1 MNEPPEAR
9 EIVFSFVSF
18 FLSAAPG
25 GAGGSDR
32 WRLRLFA
39 GETGPSATQYEDGTF
54 KHFRVDKMD
63 NVTPCLET
71 FELTG
76 DECVTLPREG
86 KEEFEKVDMSAYSK
100 YTFSMYGGK
109 IQNVTMRFQNR
120 MMGVVMDRFG
130 RDVVT
135 DIVDKEHFQITVP
148 VAVSDQFYGWVFGL
162 GNYVTIV
169 GPESV
174 KEGMKK
180 ALAKVTKRY
189 E

>member
-1 MNEPPEAR
+1 MNHR
-9 EIVFSFVSF
+9 
-18 FLSAAPG
+18 
-25 GAGGSDR
+25 
-32 WRLRLFA
+32 
-39 GETGPSATQYEDGTF
+39 PSQQQ
-54 KHFRVDKMD
+54 
-63 NVTPCLET
+63 
-71 FELTG
+71 
-76 DECVTLPREG
+76 G

-135 DIVDKEHFQITVP
+135 TVVDKEHFQITVP
-148 VAVSDQFYGWVFGL
+148 VAVSDQFYGWIFGL

-169 GPESV
+169 GPERV

-180 ALAKVTKRY
+180 ALEKVTKRY